1 MIYAD
6 TSFLVSFYAWD
17 DNTAAAQQLYQRD
30 RRRPLIFTLWQRFEL
45 RNALRLVSHRLK
57 RARLPIRFQSGNV
70 FREIEADLSA
80 GRLKHR
86 EHDWVD
92 TLKLAEDLSAR
103 HTEALGSAA
112 VDLWHV
118 AGAIILEADT
128 FWTFDKDQRALARA
142 TRKFTTVA
150 G

>member
-6 TSFLVSFYAWD
+6 PSFLFSFYAWD
-17 DNTAAAQQLYQRD
+17 DNTVTAEQLYHRD
-30 RRRPLIFTLWQRFEL
+30 QRRPLIFTPWQRFEL
-45 RNALRLVSHRLK
+45 RNAVRLVTHRLK

-70 FREIEADLSA
+70 FREIEVDLAA

-86 EHDWVD
+86 EHDWHD
-92 TLKLAEDLSAR
+92 TLRLSDELSAR
-103 HTEALGSAA
+103 HTELLGSAA

-118 AGAIILEADT
+118 ASAILLEADT
-128 FWTFDKDQRALARA
+128 FWTFDGDQQALARA
-142 TRKFTTVA
+142 TRKFDTVA